1 MRAKQVRLLALP
13 SLRAAAWPALV
24 AVAAVAAGLLL
35 LPGSRDLLLVLAAGI
50 VAVGVPFVIEDEA
63 EVTLASSPTRL
74 FVRRLIRL
82 GVSVPF
88 VVVIW
93 SLLLWQS
100 AGGWRVPTLVL
111 GALAMLAAA
120 AAARYGAVAGALVP
134 PALLVVALMLPRWL
148 DLLDGSRAATARWLV
163 LLSIGVAAY
172 CAASRDPAH
181 RWRPL
186 RT

>member
-1 MRAKQVRLLALP
+1 MHVWLLALS
-13 SLRAAAWPALV
+13 SLRAAGWPALV
-24 AVAAVAAGLLL
+24 GVAAAAAGLLL
-35 LPGSRDLLLVLAAGI
+35 LPGSGDLLLVLAAGI

-63 EVTLASSPTRL
+63 EVTLASAPTSL
-74 FVRRLIRL
+74 LVRRLIRL
-82 GVSVPF
+82 GVSIALVAA
-88 VVVIW
+88 IW

-100 AGGWRVPTLVL
+100 AGGWRVPTLAL
-111 GALAMLAAA
+111 AALAMLAAA

-134 PALLVVALMLPRWL
+134 PTLLVVALMLPRRL
-148 DLLDGSRAATARWLV
+148 DLLDGSRGATARWLV
-163 LLSIGVAAY
+163 LLATGLAAY